1 MANIPLTS
9 YEKLENEPG
18 AAPEQATTQPQPSST
33 VQPQPSGVVQ
43 PASCAVQPLAPGA
56 VQPMFVQQPV
66 MSSYPVP
73 AYPTMPPYTGQ
84 PGAIQFVQPAVQQPY
99 VHVSAS
105 PNK

>member
-1 MANIPLTS
+1 MANIPLTTCS
-9 YEKLENEPG
+9 YGRLENEPEDRG
-18 AAPEQATTQPQPSST
+18 YSAVPEQATTQPQPSS
-33 VQPQPSGVVQ
+33 VAQPQPC
-43 PASCAVQPLAPGA
+43 CAVQPLAPGA

-84 PGAIQFVQPAVQQPY
+84 PGGIQFVQPAVQQPY

-105 PNK
+105 PSK